1 MLRDTRICFVGDS
14 FVAAA
19 GDRSALG
26 WTGRLVADAH
36 ACGHPVTAYNLGVR
50 GQTSTQIRTRW
61 LAESLPR
68 LPDDVDA
75 RVVFSLGV
83 NDTTIENGRTRVAA
97 ADSVANLTALLA
109 EAADRGWPALV
120 VAPPPVDDDEHNART
135 AALDARFAELCAT
148 AQVPYARVH
157 QPLSTDPIWRHEV
170 RIGDGAHP
178 DTDGYTVL
186 ADLIRPM
193 WREWLSH

>member
-1 MLRDTRICFVGDS
+1 AARRSDSPATITPSRTNTAILLHWAQLATDGAGHDRRMLRDTRICFVGDS
-14 FVAAA
+14 FVAGA

-50 GQTSTQIRTRW
+50 GQTSTQIRARW

-68 LPDDVDA
+68 FPDDVDA

-120 VAPPPVDDDEHNART
+120 VAPPPV
-135 AALDARFAELCAT
+135 
-148 AQVPYARVH
+148 
-157 QPLSTDPIWRHEV
+157 
-170 RIGDGAHP
+170 
-178 DTDGYTVL
+178 
-186 ADLIRPM
+186 
-193 WREWLSH
+193 